1 MIVNVWH
8 TVLLFRRIQFSPI
21 RQHVNADRLSRL
33 QLQTEFILGNPSDIL
48 HFTDW
53 VFPVASFRNT
63 SAGQSLTLPAAGLAT
78 NVVPQELLMYWCRR
92 AELTIEVIVYFV
104 GDESA
109 WMIPTKFQSKV
120 LAELHQGHPGIVRIK
135 TLVRSHVWW
144 PDLDKAIES
153 CVKSCSACRANNGLF
168 QVTSEPMVLALFTL
182 KWVHVDYVWPIM
194 GKILLIITDAH
205 SNWPEGVSPLVRR
218 PFLY

>member
-1 MIVNVWH
+1 MLTGCPDFNC
-8 TVLLFRRIQFSPI
+8 RRSLYLVI
-21 RQHVNADRLSRL
+21 
-33 QLQTEFILGNPSDIL
+33 LQTSSILQIE
-48 HFTDW
+48 
-53 VFPVASFRNT
+53 SFLLQVSEIT

-120 LAELHQGHPGIVRIK
+120 LAELHQGHPGTVRIK

-168 QVTSEPMVLALFTL
+168 QVTSESMVLALFTL
-182 KWVHVDYVWPIM
+182 K
-194 GKILLIITDAH
+194 
-205 SNWPEGVSPLVRR
+205 
-218 PFLY
+218 